1 MSLQTVCSTPFHIA
15 IMLHAGFNSLVLL
28 EAKRIQT
35 CCSIFL
41 EERNINRE
49 MRQYVEVL
57 IAGNDITYKKTLLR

>member
-1 MSLQTVCSTPFHIA
+1 MFKLLLHIA
-15 IMLHAGFNSLVLL
+15 IVLHVSFHSLVLL

-49 MRQYVEVL
+49 MRQYFGFL
-57 IAGNDITYKKTLLR
+57 IADNDITYRNIYRDNHQQ

>member
-1 MSLQTVCSTPFHIA
+1 MFQLHFHIA
-15 IMLHAGFNSLVLL
+15 IMLHASLNSLVLL

-49 MRQYVEVL
+49 MRQYFGVL
-57 IAGNDITYKKTLLR
+57 IADNDIRKLYCDNHQQ